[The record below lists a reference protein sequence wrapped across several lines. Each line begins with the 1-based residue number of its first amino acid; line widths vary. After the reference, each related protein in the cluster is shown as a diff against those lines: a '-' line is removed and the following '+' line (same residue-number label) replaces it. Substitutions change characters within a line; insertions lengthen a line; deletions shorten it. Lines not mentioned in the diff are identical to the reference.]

1 MEIIPVNFTE
11 KTERTPA
18 GTAAVQEK
26 AADLERQ
33 AVEAIG
39 KNFVKASGGFR
50 RTACRGRKACG

>member
-26 AADLERQ
+26 AADREKFCKGL
-33 AVEAIG
+33 
-39 KNFVKASGGFR
+39 R
-50 RTACRGRKACG
+50 RVSE